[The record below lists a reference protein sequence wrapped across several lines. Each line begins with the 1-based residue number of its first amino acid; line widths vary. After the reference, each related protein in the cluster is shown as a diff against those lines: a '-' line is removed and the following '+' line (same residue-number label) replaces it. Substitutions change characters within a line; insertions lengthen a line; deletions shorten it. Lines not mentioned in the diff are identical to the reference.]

1 MEANASIIFQHN
13 LPGPG
18 SAPQGDLIVS
28 NIDQGSSL
36 DEAERQ
42 ATTINAYWAERGQC
56 AGARA
61 VPVYDHRGRFLS
73 YGVTSDLIVFPR
85 NRIEDKR

>member
-1 MEANASIIFQHN
+1 MNDA
-13 LPGPG
+13 
-18 SAPQGDLIVS
+18 
-28 NIDQGSSL
+28 DQGSSL

-42 ATTINAYWAERGQC
+42 AAMINAYWAARGQS

-85 NRIEDKR
+85 NPSEDKRQ